1 MSSFRS
7 EAGRG
12 AEVTRVVLDAAL
24 APSRLC
30 VDAYEV
36 GIRIATDLQL
46 SVARAV
52 RIEPVRS
59 LAATC
64 ADLTRDIG
72 AAQLSTVR
80 WFLDA

>member
-1 MSSFRS
+1 MSSLRS

>member
-12 AEVTRVVLDAAL
+12 AEVTRVVLDAVL

>member
-1 MSSFRS
+1 M
-7 EAGRG
+7 EA
-12 AEVTRVVLDAAL
+12 TRLVPDAAL
-24 APSRLC
+24 ASLRVC

-46 SVARAV
+46 AVARAV

-59 LAATC
+59 LAVTC

>member
-1 MSSFRS
+1 VK
-7 EAGRG
+7 ATHL
-12 AEVTRVVLDAAL
+12 VTDAAL
-24 APSRLC
+24 APLRVC

-46 SVARAV
+46 SMARAV

-64 ADLTRDIG
+64 AELTRDIG
-72 AAQLSTVR
+72 AAQLSSVR

>member
-1 MSSFRS
+1 M
-7 EAGRG
+7 EAARL
-12 AEVTRVVLDAAL
+12 VPDAAL
-24 APSRLC
+24 APLRVC

-36 GIRIATDLQL
+36 AIRIATDLQL

>member
-1 MSSFRS
+1 M
-7 EAGRG
+7 EP
-12 AEVTRVVLDAAL
+12 TRLVPDAAL
-24 APSRLC
+24 APLRAC

-36 GIRIATDLQL
+36 AIELATDFQL
-46 SVARAV
+46 AVARAA

-59 LAATC
+59 LASTC